1 MDSSSQPQFT
11 DFPSYLTGNPNQNL
25 QAFQNR
31 LPSLYNFK
39 NIAATGNAFIQS
51 NFDQGRAS
59 AAAQAA
65 AAQNRAMQSG
75 GQVGASFAQSSAMLP
90 IYNQRNQQSLDLA
103 KMQGQMRESEAGLY
117 GQSAG
122 QMDQNSMQRAAQQNQ
137 YGLAQQQMSSQNAQF
152 QDTFGLQQQ
161 QFGLQQRQFGLSAL
175 RQAPRAPVNYNFP
188 GSWGEMG
195 FQGGQGGMLPSQ
207 GNIPYQGS
215 ASQAQRYAALQ
226 Y

>member
-1 MDSSSQPQFT
+1 MDSSAQAPFT

-25 QAFQNR
+25 QAFQSK

-39 NIAATGNAFIQS
+39 NIAQTGNAFIQS
-51 NFDQGRAS
+51 NLAQGRAS

-65 AAQNRAMQSG
+65 AAQNRAIQSG

-90 IYNQRNQQSLDLA
+90 IYNQANQQSLDLA
-103 KMQGQMRESEAGLY
+103 KLQGQMKESEAGQY

-137 YGLAQQQMSSQNAQF
+137 YGLAQQQMASQNSEF

-161 QFGLQQRQFGLSAL
+161 QLGLQQRQFDLTAL
-175 RQAPRAPVNYNFP
+175 RSAPSAPVNYNFP
-188 GSWGEMG
+188 GSWGAMG
-195 FQGGQGGMLPSQ
+195 FQPGQGGMGPSTPAA
-207 GNIPYQGS
+207 PYRGS
-215 ASQAQRYAALQ
+215 SDWAQRYAALQ